1 MKGLILGLFISL
13 SATAQSKDT
22 TIQITMSIQD
32 YRAVLSTI
40 DNNIDSKKVTKDL
53 ILFLQR
59 STKIVADK
67 PKEIKPKQ

>member
-1 MKGLILGLFISL
+1 MKGLILGLLISL

-59 STKIVADK
+59 SSKIVADK
-67 PKEIKPKQ
+67 PKPIK